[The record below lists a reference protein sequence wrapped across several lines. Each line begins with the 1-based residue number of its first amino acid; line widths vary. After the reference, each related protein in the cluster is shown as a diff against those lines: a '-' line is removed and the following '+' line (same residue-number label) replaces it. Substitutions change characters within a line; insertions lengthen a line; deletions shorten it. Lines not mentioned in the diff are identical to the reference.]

1 MIKVRVKLMLN
12 SSDAQPYPIENE
24 FIEYKEVFNEK
35 CKKEIAAFLNG
46 NQIAYI
52 YLGVSDSTRKVV
64 RIFTEQEKHAIEEQI
79 GRWIS
84 SSIYYPSPVGLV
96 HVRSNQELF
105 CIEVTPGKFMPYFL
119 DGKVYVKFNEIKN
132 IFQREGLSFRSK
144 ALGFFNSDEKFTNT
158 AFLMSD
164 QSDFSVKIA
173 IFDGVTVDQFKD
185 RREFVGCLPK
195 QVDEIL
201 TYIDLNNPLSAHISG
216 QATRKEQR
224 SYPSVAVREAII
236 NAIVH
241 RSYFSQAPIQIEI
254 FDNRLTIMSPGPLPG
269 GMKLKA
275 VLAGQTLPRNPQVVK
290 IMNRLKYIANCKC
303 KLASAGED
311 SWRKGFSE
319 FQLKKAKQ
327 YEPCEHA

>member
-1 MIKVRVKLMLN
+1 MLN

-164 QSDFSVKIA
+164 QSDFSVKVA

>member
-1 MIKVRVKLMLN
+1 MLN

-164 QSDFSVKIA
+164 QSDFSVKVA

-327 YEPCEHA
+327 YEPCE

>member
-1 MIKVRVKLMLN
+1 MLN

>member
-1 MIKVRVKLMLN
+1 MLN

-164 QSDFSVKIA
+164 QSDFSVKVA

-327 YEPCEHA
+327 YEPCEYA